1 MQALFHQLVFT
12 TKTKRWLT
20 LLEVLEEEEHVIAQT
35 LIAQTGFG
43 RRTIMEDMRAVKAY
57 FGKTIQL
64 VGNEKGYYFSFFD
77 PKGYYEKKQA
87 LLEEEKLFLFVDQ
100 LAAGKRLDNQQ
111 WTAFLGVS
119 SSGFQRMKRQ
129 LQTLLKQQYGLQLVT
144 KTNLLHGQEASIRQF
159 FYDFYFT
166 LPLYPTVLQENIR
179 HLHQEKTMVQE
190 GPWQLDPKIINQW
203 LKLFNVRVEQG
214 YCLPDQGKHKDV
226 QATLVQALDQQMN
239 VALPAPEKAALF
251 LLSLDERQFLNPFMQ
266 KTFIQAFSPTKEP
279 YLLVRETEGLTYR
292 LFDMLLFLMETF
304 FQLPLLEAE
313 VPETHKKDALLA
325 ALMTHFSAQKK
336 LYSETI
342 VLSYDLVGPSALK
355 RWIKTEVEVAGKER
369 GLHFADASL
378 VNRPGILRHI
388 KITNQ
393 NQKMRSTG
401 DIELPQFPTKEAIR
415 CILSDYF

>member
-1 MQALFHQLVFT
+1 M
-12 TKTKRWLT
+12 
-20 LLEVLEEEEHVIAQT
+20 
-35 LIAQTGFG
+35 
-43 RRTIMEDMRAVKAY
+43 
-57 FGKTIQL
+57 
-64 VGNEKGYYFSFFD
+64 
-77 PKGYYEKKQA
+77 
-87 LLEEEKLFLFVDQ
+87 
-100 LAAGKRLDNQQ
+100 
-111 WTAFLGVS
+111 
-119 SSGFQRMKRQ
+119 
-129 LQTLLKQQYGLQLVT
+129 
-144 KTNLLHGQEASIRQF
+144 
-159 FYDFYFT
+159 
-166 LPLYPTVLQENIR
+166 
-179 HLHQEKTMVQE
+179 
-190 GPWQLDPKIINQW
+190 
-203 LKLFNVRVEQG
+203 
-214 YCLPDQGKHKDV
+214 PDQGKHKDL

-378 VNRPGILRHI
+378 VNRPGIPRHI

>member
-144 KTNLLHGQEASIRQF
+144 KTNLLRGQEASIRQF

-190 GPWQLDPKIINQW
+190 GPW
-203 LKLFNVRVEQG
+203 
-214 YCLPDQGKHKDV
+214 
-226 QATLVQALDQQMN
+226 
-239 VALPAPEKAALF
+239 
-251 LLSLDERQFLNPFMQ
+251 
-266 KTFIQAFSPTKEP
+266 
-279 YLLVRETEGLTYR
+279 
-292 LFDMLLFLMETF
+292 
-304 FQLPLLEAE
+304 
-313 VPETHKKDALLA
+313 
-325 ALMTHFSAQKK
+325 
-336 LYSETI
+336 
-342 VLSYDLVGPSALK
+342 
-355 RWIKTEVEVAGKER
+355 
-369 GLHFADASL
+369 
-378 VNRPGILRHI
+378 
-388 KITNQ
+388 
-393 NQKMRSTG
+393 
-401 DIELPQFPTKEAIR
+401 
-415 CILSDYF
+415 